1 VLSLLTVDT
10 GTTSDPLG
18 GATDSS
24 GDEAGFQ
31 GIIGIIGIPFQLV
44 ALACFG
50 SYDAKLEMGFLG
62 NLTMSWRGLPL
73 LITVAMLL
81 FAFLAARI
89 AQRRWG
95 SNGPLGALLWSG
107 LSGFGVALFA
117 LLATRLTAFSIEDD
131 SLGLSF
137 SMHSAGADMFFGT
150 WALVTLPLLL
160 GHLAGMRKPAWWP
173 LVADLAA
180 APRLALV
187 HALAFA
193 LPVGALALVG
203 GSIAQVIEGEGQSV
217 LGMWVSLPIWG
228 LTALGLIPGL
238 GMLVVPV
245 HVTTRGDVESLGM
258 ERAGE
263 FLWFTELPWYVWL
276 PMALIALLVP
286 PLVALLWHRHR
297 EIPAGNLIAQI
308 SSWAAL
314 PLAYAGCSLVLLAL
328 VHVTFTARMGML
340 GNVGVSISL
349 ALWMPVVAFVVGL
362 AVEATARF
370 GAPFVDRFVP
380 GVLVDWFRRSARA
393 RRAAEAPTSQVGDDG
408 RRG

>member
-1 VLSLLTVDT
+1 
-10 GTTSDPLG
+10 
-18 GATDSS
+18 
-24 GDEAGFQ
+24 
-31 GIIGIIGIPFQLV
+31 
-44 ALACFG
+44 
-50 SYDAKLEMGFLG
+50 
-62 NLTMSWRGLPL
+62 
-73 LITVAMLL
+73 
-81 FAFLAARI
+81 
-89 AQRRWG
+89 
-95 SNGPLGALLWSG
+95 
-107 LSGFGVALFA
+107 
-117 LLATRLTAFSIEDD
+117 
-131 SLGLSF
+131 
-137 SMHSAGADMFFGT
+137 
-150 WALVTLPLLL
+150 
-160 GHLAGMRKPAWWP
+160 
-173 LVADLAA
+173 
-180 APRLALV
+180 
-187 HALAFA
+187 
-193 LPVGALALVG
+193 
-203 GSIAQVIEGEGQSV
+203 
-217 LGMWVSLPIWG
+217 
-228 LTALGLIPGL
+228 
-238 GMLVVPV
+238 
-245 HVTTRGDVESLGM
+245 M